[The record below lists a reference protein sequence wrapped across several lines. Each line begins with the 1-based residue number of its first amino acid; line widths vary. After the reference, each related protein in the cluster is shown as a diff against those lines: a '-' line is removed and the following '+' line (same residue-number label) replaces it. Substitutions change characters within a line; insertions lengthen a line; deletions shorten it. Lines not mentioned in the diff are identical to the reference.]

1 MDGAHASWLSVFSAW
16 FFCINAIVCIAL
28 IVAVVRVEKKHRYKI
43 KKLED
48 ALDDPAVKDMLVL
61 RLRIK
66 DILKKHG
73 VDVRKSATSKAET
86 E

>member
-1 MDGAHASWLSVFSAW
+1 MDGTQASWFSVFSAW
-16 FFCINAIVCIAL
+16 FFWINAIVCIAL
-28 IVAVVRVEKKHRYKI
+28 IVAVVRVEKKYRFKI

-48 ALDDPAVKDMLVL
+48 VLDDPAVKDMLVL

-73 VDVRKSATSKAET
+73 VDARKSTTSKAKT